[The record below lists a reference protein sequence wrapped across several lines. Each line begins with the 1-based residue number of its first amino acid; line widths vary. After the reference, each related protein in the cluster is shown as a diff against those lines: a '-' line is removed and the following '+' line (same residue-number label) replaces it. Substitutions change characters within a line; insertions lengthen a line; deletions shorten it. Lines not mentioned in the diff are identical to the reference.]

1 MRGKGLFFI
10 WALQTDSFISQSNLA
25 VCAQAGGQ
33 GGSGGT
39 WYQAGSDTGQGV
51 RLCACVVCK
60 PHPLAPRGLKSR
72 MCDPTP
78 SGGLPRLTE
87 ERNLRGK
94 SV

>member
-1 MRGKGLFFI
+1 MEGEGAVFYLGP
-10 WALQTDSFISQSNLA
+10 ATDSFISQSNLA

-51 RLCACVVCK
+51 RLPACVVCK
-60 PHPLAPRGLKSR
+60 
-72 MCDPTP
+72 TP
-78 SGGLPRLTE
+78 PPAACVTRRPWGGLLRLTE
-87 ERNLRGK
+87 VRNLRGK